1 MNSKEMIEAY
11 NSIWRGLS
19 ASMPANGYATSEA
32 KELAFWQERDTDRKI
47 QLLIAAA
54 LVELVVRLESQDAS

>member
-1 MNSKEMIEAY
+1 MNSQQLTEAY
-11 NSIWRGLS
+11 NSIWQGLNTGI
-19 ASMPANGYATSEA
+19 PVNGYQTSEA

-54 LVELVVRLESQDAS
+54 LIELVSRLENQNES